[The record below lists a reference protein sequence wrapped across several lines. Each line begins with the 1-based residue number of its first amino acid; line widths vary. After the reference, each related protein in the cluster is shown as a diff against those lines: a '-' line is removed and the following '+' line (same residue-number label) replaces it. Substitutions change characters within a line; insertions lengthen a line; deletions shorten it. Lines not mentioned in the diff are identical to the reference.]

1 MIGAIIAA
9 AGKGTRAGFEKNKLL
24 MPLSDKTVLE
34 QTVQTFTE
42 SGLFEEIVLV
52 VSAEDEKTLKKLFPA
67 LKIVRGGS
75 SRTQSVRNGLLAS
88 SAEIVL
94 VHDGARPYVTKEIL
108 LDCIENVKKYGS
120 GVAACRATDTVA
132 RAENGNITQV
142 YGKENVYMLQTPQGF
157 YREELLQAY
166 ENASGE
172 YPDESSVFAAAG
184 KTPHLSKGSPQNRK
198 LTFKEDFSVP
208 FRTGNGYD
216 THRLETG
223 RDLIL
228 CGIKIP
234 FEKGLL
240 GHSDADAP
248 LHALMD
254 ALLSAAGLRDIG
266 FYFPDTDQ
274 TYKGANSVELLRK
287 TLGFVKEQG
296 YKPENVSITV
306 LAQRPKLAP
315 YIDEM
320 RQNLANVLS
329 IPVSSV
335 GISATTTEKLGFVG
349 REEGIASY
357 ASVLLK
363 KDSKT
368 L

>member
-1 MIGAIIAA
+1 M
-9 AGKGTRAGFEKNKLL
+9 
-24 MPLSDKTVLE
+24 
-34 QTVQTFTE
+34 
-42 SGLFEEIVLV
+42 
-52 VSAEDEKTLKKLFPA
+52 
-67 LKIVRGGS
+67 
-75 SRTQSVRNGLLAS
+75 
-88 SAEIVL
+88 L

-184 KTPHLSKGSPQNRK
+184 KTPHLSKGSLQNRK

-248 LHALMD
+248 LHALME
-254 ALLSAAGLRDIG
+254 AFTSPTPTKLTKA
-266 FYFPDTDQ
+266 Q
-274 TYKGANSVELLRK
+274 TASNFCAKRS
-287 TLGFVKEQG
+287 
-296 YKPENVSITV
+296 
-306 LAQRPKLAP
+306 
-315 YIDEM
+315 
-320 RQNLANVLS
+320 
-329 IPVSSV
+329 VSSKSKV
-335 GISATTTEKLGFVG
+335 TNPKTSALPYLHSA
-349 REEGIASY
+349 RS
-357 ASVLLK
+357 LLP
-363 KDSKT
+363 T
-368 L
+368 